1 MKKSRYFL
9 LAFLIVS
16 ILLPAHAAPAASA
29 EDGLYSIGVL
39 SDSKMFRVTD
49 CALEV
54 QGGQMTAVLVLS
66 GKGYGYLYPGTASQA
81 TSADRSEW
89 IPYQENAHGAYSYRV
104 PIAALDM
111 PVPVA
116 AYSTKYSKWYDRQ
129 LTFQSGSLR
138 KMEREVEK
146 AAVPVPGDGS
156 YMLDVSSDS
165 KLFQIK
171 HCLLKVKDGKMEAL
185 LTVEGAKY
193 GFLFAG
199 KAKDALHAPESQHIP
214 LIQNGTGAAMCLVPV
229 KELGAELPFATWSDK
244 KNLWYDRTLLFDAAS
259 LQAVT
264 ATDATSFAFTGG
276 SGRTVIQLEGID
288 ESLTPPMATI
298 TFSSASYTR
307 VKIGEKIY
315 LNENKGGNAVFTL
328 PLIING
334 ITSISAETVAMS
346 KPRWVDYEL
355 YLYTDG
361 RDAQTV
367 SQKKEKSEAPEA
379 DAAAVRPEIAGLTYL
394 GDLPLQYA
402 GKIAIRLYEDGYR
415 LLQTTNGRNYL
426 TVPEGRP
433 VPEGM
438 DDGIT
443 VLRQP
448 LDQVYLVATSAMCLA
463 DALEALP
470 SVRFAGTKAENWH
483 IKNARA
489 ALEGGSMLYAGKYSA
504 PDYELLLSHG
514 CDLAIESTM
523 VLQAPDVL
531 EKMEELGIPVF
542 IDLSGL
548 ESHPLGRTEWIKA
561 YGVLFSR
568 EPAAETVFAEQISA
582 LSGLVP
588 GENGPTAAY
597 FYLNSN
603 GAVVSKS
610 AADYMAGLISIAG
623 GRYLGPEGAPGHGAS
638 VTVSMESFYA
648 LAREADYLFY
658 NGAIDDPPASLEEL
672 ISRNELFRDFNAVR
686 EGRVYSVSAALYQSS
701 VQFGEAARELHSLLG
716 GADTDLPAGGFFR
729 RLP

>member
-1 MKKSRYFL
+1 MC
-9 LAFLIVS
+9 
-16 ILLPAHAAPAASA
+16 PA
-29 EDGLYSIGVL
+29 
-39 SDSKMFRVTD
+39 
-49 CALEV
+49 
-54 QGGQMTAVLVLS
+54 
-66 GKGYGYLYPGTASQA
+66 
-81 TSADRSEW
+81 
-89 IPYQENAHGAYSYRV
+89 
-104 PIAALDM
+104 
-111 PVPVA
+111 
-116 AYSTKYSKWYDRQ
+116 
-129 LTFQSGSLR
+129 
-138 KMEREVEK
+138 
-146 AAVPVPGDGS
+146 
-156 YMLDVSSDS
+156 
-165 KLFQIK
+165 
-171 HCLLKVKDGKMEAL
+171 
-185 LTVEGAKY
+185 
-193 GFLFAG
+193 
-199 KAKDALHAPESQHIP
+199 DA
-214 LIQNGTGAAMCLVPV
+214 
-229 KELGAELPFATWSDK
+229 
-244 KNLWYDRTLLFDAAS
+244 
-259 LQAVT
+259 
-264 ATDATSFAFTGG
+264 
-276 SGRTVIQLEGID
+276 
-288 ESLTPPMATI
+288 
-298 TFSSASYTR
+298 
-307 VKIGEKIY
+307 
-315 LNENKGGNAVFTL
+315 
-328 PLIING
+328 
-334 ITSISAETVAMS
+334 S
-346 KPRWVDYEL
+346 KP
-355 YLYTDG
+355 
-361 RDAQTV
+361 
-367 SQKKEKSEAPEA
+367 SP
-379 DAAAVRPEIAGLTYL
+379 
-394 GDLPLQYA
+394 
-402 GKIAIRLYEDGYR
+402 
-415 LLQTTNGRNYL
+415 
-426 TVPEGRP
+426 RP
-433 VPEGM
+433 VCRHKSGE
-438 DDGIT
+438 
-443 VLRQP
+443 L
-448 LDQVYLVATSAMCLA
+448 
-463 DALEALP
+463 
-470 SVRFAGTKAENWH
+470 H
-483 IKNARA
+483 IKRPP

-504 PDYELLLSHG
+504 PDYELLLSTG